1 MGPILMTEDGKKPG
15 GEAPG
20 QPDSLSATGMFLNAF
35 QTQPDEGVE
44 QSQESAPGFFAED
57 KTGTIPAPQWGQPLD
72 ALPLRSSPAGL
83 SPGEDK
89 PPAPGEFTRMFQKLD
104 IAATPQHPPQTS
116 SAPPPGVPPEALRHE
131 PGEFTR
137 MFVAATASL
146 KHRPSGIPEP
156 VPFAPAATPRMKGFS
171 TPGVSDSASADGS
184 FTQLFQTPAASP
196 PPLPR
201 PFPVV
206 SAPPSPVESAW
217 PSSLDSAPST
227 DGLESAGATRLF
239 RSLSVEN
246 EPPAQRFGEPSDS
259 LFRGQSPQPAVPSA
273 GAPESIT
280 MLIQR
285 LNEEQASAA
294 SSPPPPPAAG
304 SEPAAFAGPGEFTR
318 IISGG
323 FANSAAGQASPAEKV
338 AAPAAGSPV
347 FPAAVPLPPA
357 PAFAPP
363 PAPAFA
369 PPPVPAV
376 AVPRPPAPPPPPQV
390 VASAPP
396 AQSKFQQMLPMLLVL
411 NAFLLVVLIVLLVF
425 VLRSK

>member
-44 QSQESAPGFFAED
+44 QSQESAPRFFAAED
-57 KTGTIPAPQWGQPLD
+57 NTGTIPAPQWGQPLD

-116 SAPPPGVPPEALRHE
+116 SASPRRRTPR
-131 PGEFTR
+131 
-137 MFVAATASL
+137 
-146 KHRPSGIPEP
+146 K
-156 VPFAPAATPRMKGFS
+156 PFAMSPVSLRACLSRPQPRSSTAPASPNRHRSLQPATPRMKGFS

-184 FTQLFQTPAASP
+184 FTQLFRTPAASP
-196 PPLPR
+196 PPPPR
-201 PFPVV
+201 SFTPVA
-206 SAPPSPVESAW
+206 STPPSAVESAW
-217 PSSLDSAPST
+217 PSSLDSAPSI
-227 DGLESAGATRLF
+227 DESAGATRLF

-259 LFRGQSPQPAVPSA
+259 LFRGQSPQPPGPSA
-273 GAPESIT
+273 GAPGSIT

-294 SSPPPPPAAG
+294 SSLPPPPG
-304 SEPAAFAGPGEFTR
+304 W
-318 IISGG
+318 I
-323 FANSAAGQASPAEKV
+323 
-338 AAPAAGSPV
+338 
-347 FPAAVPLPPA
+347 
-357 PAFAPP
+357 
-363 PAPAFA
+363 
-369 PPPVPAV
+369 
-376 AVPRPPAPPPPPQV
+376 
-390 VASAPP
+390 
-396 AQSKFQQMLPMLLVL
+396 
-411 NAFLLVVLIVLLVF
+411 
-425 VLRSK
+425 

>member
-1 MGPILMTEDGKKPG
+1 MTEDGKKPG

-44 QSQESAPGFFAED
+44 QSQESAPGLFAAED
-57 KTGTIPAPQWGQPLD
+57 KTGTIPAPQWGQPFN
-72 ALPLRSSPAGL
+72 AQPLRSSPASL
-83 SPGEDK
+83 FPGEDR
-89 PPAPGEFTRMFQKLD
+89 PPAPGEFTQMFQKLD
-104 IAATPQHPPQTS
+104 IAASPQQPPQTS
-116 SAPPPGVPPEALRHE
+116 SPPHAGVPPEAPRQE

-146 KHRPSGIPEP
+146 KQRPSGIPEP
-156 VPFAPAATPRMKGFS
+156 APFAPAATPRMKGFS

-184 FTQLFQTPAASP
+184 FTQLFQTSAASP
-196 PPLPR
+196 APTPR
-201 PFPVV
+201 PFIPVAG
-206 SAPPSPVESAW
+206 APPSAVESAW

-227 DGLESAGATRLF
+227 DGAESAGVTRLF

-259 LFRGQSPQPAVPSA
+259 LFMGQSPQPPGPTA
-273 GAPESIT
+273 GAPGSIT

-285 LNEEQASAA
+285 LNEEQATAAA
-294 SSPPPPPAAG
+294 SLPPPLAAG
-304 SEPAAFAGPGEFTR
+304 SVPAAFAEPGEFTR

-323 FANSAAGQASPAEKV
+323 FANSAGAQASPAEKV
-338 AAPAAGSPV
+338 ATPAAASPV

-363 PAPAFA
+363 P
-369 PPPVPAV
+369 VPAV
-376 AVPRPPAPPPPPQV
+376 AVPKPAAPPAPPQV
-390 VASAPP
+390 MASAP

>member
-44 QSQESAPGFFAED
+44 QSQESAPRFFAAED
-57 KTGTIPAPQWGQPLD
+57 NSGTIPAPQWGQPLD

-83 SPGEDK
+83 SPHDDK

-116 SAPPPGVPPEALRHE
+116 SASPAGVPPEALRHE

-146 KHRPSGIPEP
+146 KHPASIPDP
-156 VPFAPAATPRMKGFS
+156 APFAPPATPRMKGFS

-184 FTQLFQTPAASP
+184 FTQLFRTPAASP
-196 PPLPR
+196 PPPPR
-201 PFPVV
+201 SFTPVA
-206 SAPPSPVESAW
+206 STPPSAVESAW
-217 PSSLDSAPST
+217 PSSLDSAPSI
-227 DGLESAGATRLF
+227 DESAGATRLF

-246 EPPAQRFGEPSDS
+246 EPPAQRFGESSDS
-259 LFRGQSPQPAVPSA
+259 LFRGQSPQPPGPSA
-273 GAPESIT
+273 GAPGSIT

-285 LNEEQASAA
+285 LNEEQASAV
-294 SSPPPPPAAG
+294 SSLPPPPAG

-323 FANSAAGQASPAEKV
+323 TANSAAGLASAPEK
-338 AAPAAGSPV
+338 AATPAAASPV

-363 PAPAFA
+363 P
-369 PPPVPAV
+369 VPAV
-376 AVPRPPAPPPPPQV
+376 AVPKPPAPPPPPQV

-396 AQSKFQQMLPMLLVL
+396 AQSKFQQMLPMLLVV

>member
-1 MGPILMTEDGKKPG
+1 MTEDGKKPG

-44 QSQESAPGFFAED
+44 QSQESAAGLFAPED
-57 KTGTIPAPQWGQPLD
+57 RTGTIPAPQWGQPFN
-72 ALPLRSSPAGL
+72 AQPLRSSPAGL
-83 SPGEDK
+83 SPSEDK
-89 PPAPGEFTRMFQKLD
+89 PAAPGEFTRMFQKLD
-104 IAATPQHPPQTS
+104 IAASPQHPPQTS
-116 SAPPPGVPPEALRHE
+116 SAPQAGVPPEALRHE

-146 KHRPSGIPEP
+146 KDRPSIIPDLA
-156 VPFAPAATPRMKGFS
+156 PFAPSATPRMKGFS

-184 FTQLFQTPAASP
+184 FTQLFRTPAASP
-196 PPLPR
+196 APPPR
-201 PFPVV
+201 PFIPAA
-206 SAPPSPVESAW
+206 SAPPSAVESAW

-227 DGLESAGATRLF
+227 DGMESAGATRLF

-246 EPPAQRFGEPSDS
+246 EPAAQRFGEPSDS
-259 LFRGQSPQPAVPSA
+259 LFRGQSPQPPEPSA
-273 GAPESIT
+273 GAPGSIT

-294 SSPPPPPAAG
+294 SSLPPPLAAG

-323 FANSAAGQASPAEKV
+323 FANPAAGQASPAEKV
-338 AAPAAGSPV
+338 AAPAAASPV

-363 PAPAFA
+363 P
-369 PPPVPAV
+369 VPAV
-376 AVPRPPAPPPPPQV
+376 AVPKPPAPPPPPQV
-390 VASAPP
+390 MASAPP
-396 AQSKFQQMLPMLLVL
+396 AKSKFQQMLPMLLVL